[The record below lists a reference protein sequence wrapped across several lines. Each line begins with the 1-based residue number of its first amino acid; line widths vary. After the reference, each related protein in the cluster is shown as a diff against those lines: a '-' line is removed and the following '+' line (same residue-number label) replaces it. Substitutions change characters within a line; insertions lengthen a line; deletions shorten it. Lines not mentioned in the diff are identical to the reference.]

1 MIGRVSN
8 SGEINAKKKA
18 HYILFSTKI
27 KKSLLFMSQ
36 IKSSGVKYQEKKA
49 IKQKKKHRPFL
60 RKSYVFNKV
69 FVIYYLKEIPN
80 PAEATGYFWKAYCA

>member
-49 IKQKKKHRPFL
+49 IKQKKNIDLSYERAMFL
-60 RKSYVFNKV
+60 TKCLSF
-69 FVIYYLKEIPN
+69 
-80 PAEATGYFWKAYCA
+80 TT